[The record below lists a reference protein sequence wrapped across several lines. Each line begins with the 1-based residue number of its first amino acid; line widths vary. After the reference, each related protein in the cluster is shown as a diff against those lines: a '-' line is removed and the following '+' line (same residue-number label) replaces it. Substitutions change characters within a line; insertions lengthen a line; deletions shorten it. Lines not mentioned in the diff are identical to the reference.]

1 MKRNKII
8 SLLLVFTLI
17 FIFAA
22 CQQGAEDLGNN
33 TEENSANTE
42 NQDLKTQDDA
52 AEVKEDDEDAVSDS
66 ETAAETS
73 YPLTIID
80 SFHREVTIESEP
92 KRIISLAPAITEIV
106 YALGK
111 GDNLIARTDYC
122 DYPEEVANIE
132 SIGEIMDPNIEKI
145 VELEPD
151 IAIASAHFQKETLEK
166 LEEAG
171 IKVVIFYGEE
181 SFEGA
186 YFAIEQVGK
195 VINAQKEA
203 EQIVADMKATVE
215 EVVQKVEGRERP
227 SVYYVVGFGE
237 WGDYTAGG
245 DTFIGQLIEMAGG
258 KNAADDV
265 EGWSYSLE
273 KLIEKNPDHFICSK
287 NDNHKEQLKVA
298 EHYKD
303 LDAIANDRILEIDKN
318 KLERQGPRLAEGLR
332 EIAEYLH
339 PDAFK

>member
-8 SLLLVFTLI
+8 SLLLAFTLL
-17 FIFAA
+17 FTLAA
-22 CQQGAEDLGNN
+22 CQQSIEDGGDNNTQENSVNTEEQDVN
-33 TEENSANTE
+33 TEENTTDEGA
-42 NQDLKTQDDA
+42 
-52 AEVKEDDEDAVSDS
+52 EDDVDSDT
-66 ETAAETS
+66 ETASETS
-73 YPLTIID
+73 YPLTITD
-80 SFHREVTIESEP
+80 SFDREVTIESEP

-171 IKVVIFYGEE
+171 IKVVILYEEE

-186 YFAIEQVGK
+186 YFVIEQVGK

>member
-22 CQQGAEDLGNN
+22 CQQSNKDLANNDHVEENSVNIEEQELN
-33 TEENSANTE
+33 TEEDANEATE
-42 NQDLKTQDDA
+42 
-52 AEVKEDDEDAVSDS
+52 EDADSDT
-66 ETAAETS
+66 ETASETS
-73 YPLTIID
+73 YPLTITD
-80 SFHREVTIESEP
+80 AFDREITIESEP
-92 KRIISLAPAITEIV
+92 KKIISLSPAITEIV

-122 DYPEEVANIE
+122 DYPEEVADVE
-132 SIGEIMDPNIEKI
+132 SIGGLMDPNIERI

-151 IAIASAHFQKETLEK
+151 IAIAAAHFQKETLEK

-171 IKVVIFYGEE
+171 IKVVILYEEE

-186 YFAIEQVGK
+186 YFVIEQVGK